1 MKYYHY
7 YESPIG
13 KLVIVH
19 NDRGITN
26 LYLAHLLQI
35 ENAIQE
41 ETDLIKEAVKQ
52 LDEYFNGLRQSFDLP
67 LAPPGT
73 HFQQKVWQALRN
85 IPCGKTYS
93 YKQIAEQIGSPKAS
107 RAIGMANNKN
117 PILLLI
123 PCHRVIGANGKLI
136 GFAAGLEMK
145 KYLLTLEGISYE
157 C

>member
-67 LAPPGT
+67 LAPAGT
-73 HFQQKVWQALRN
+73 HFQQKVWQTLRN

-93 YKQIAEQIGSPKAS
+93 YKQIAEQIGNSKAS

-123 PCHRVIGANGKLI
+123 PCHRVIGGNGKLV

-145 KYLLTLEGISYE
+145 KYLLTLEGTSYE

>member
-67 LAPPGT
+67 LAPAGT
-73 HFQQKVWQALRN
+73 HFHQKVWQALRN

>member
-35 ENAIQE
+35 EDGIQE
-41 ETDLIKEAVKQ
+41 ETNLIKEAVKQ

-67 LAPPGT
+67 LAPAGT
-73 HFQQKVWQALRN
+73 HFQQKVWQTLRN

-93 YKQIAEQIGSPKAS
+93 YKQIAEQIGNSKAS
-107 RAIGMANNKN
+107 RAIGIANNKN

-145 KYLLTLEGISYE
+145 KYLLTLEGTSYE

>member
-67 LAPPGT
+67 LAPAGT
-73 HFQQKVWQALRN
+73 HFQQKVW
-85 IPCGKTYS
+85 
-93 YKQIAEQIGSPKAS
+93 
-107 RAIGMANNKN
+107 
-117 PILLLI
+117 
-123 PCHRVIGANGKLI
+123 
-136 GFAAGLEMK
+136 
-145 KYLLTLEGISYE
+145 
-157 C
+157 

>member
-67 LAPPGT
+67 LAPAGT
-73 HFQQKVWQALRN
+73 HFQQKVWHALRN

>member
-67 LAPPGT
+67 LALAGT

-93 YKQIAEQIGSPKAS
+93 YKQIAEQIDNPKAS

-136 GFAAGLEMK
+136 CFLAGL
-145 KYLLTLEGISYE
+145 
-157 C
+157 

>member
-67 LAPPGT
+67 LAPAGT

-93 YKQIAEQIGSPKAS
+93 YKQIAEQIDNPKAS

-117 PILLLI
+117 PIPIII
-123 PCHRVIGANGKLI
+123 PCHRVIGKDGSLT
-136 GFAAGLEMK
+136 GYGGGLSK
-145 KYLLTLEGISYE
+145 KECLLNLENE
-157 C
+157 NK

>member
-7 YESPIG
+7 YESSIG

-67 LAPPGT
+67 LAPAGT

-93 YKQIAEQIGSPKAS
+93 YKQIAEQIDNPKAS

-123 PCHRVIGANGKLI
+123 PCHRVIGGNGKLV
-136 GFAAGLEMK
+136 GFAAGLEVTK
-145 KYLLTLEGISYE
+145 HLLTLEGTSYE

>member
-19 NDRGITN
+19 NDRRIKN
-26 LYLAHLLQI
+26 LYISKLLQI
-35 ENAIQE
+35 ENDIQE

-67 LAPPGT
+67 LAPAGT

-93 YKQIAEQIGSPKAS
+93 YKQIAEQIDNPKAS

-123 PCHRVIGANGKLI
+123 PCHRVIGGNGKLV
-136 GFAAGLEMK
+136 GFAAGLEVK
-145 KYLLTLEGISYE
+145 KHLLTLEGTSYE

>member
-52 LDEYFNGLRQSFDLP
+52 LDEYFNGLRQSFE
-67 LAPPGT
+67 
-73 HFQQKVWQALRN
+73 ALRN

>member
-35 ENAIQE
+35 EDGIQE
-41 ETDLIKEAVKQ
+41 ETNLIKEAVKQ

-67 LAPPGT
+67 LAPAGT
-73 HFQQKVWQALRN
+73 HFQQKVWQTLRN

-93 YKQIAEQIGSPKAS
+93 YKQIAEQIGNSKAS

-145 KYLLTLEGISYE
+145 KYLLTLEGTSYE

>member
-67 LAPPGT
+67 LAPAGT
-73 HFQQKVWQALRN
+73 HFRCV
-85 IPCGKTYS
+85 
-93 YKQIAEQIGSPKAS
+93 
-107 RAIGMANNKN
+107 
-117 PILLLI
+117 
-123 PCHRVIGANGKLI
+123 
-136 GFAAGLEMK
+136 
-145 KYLLTLEGISYE
+145 
-157 C
+157 

>member
-35 ENAIQE
+35 EDGIQE
-41 ETDLIKEAVKQ
+41 ETNLIKEAVKQ

-67 LAPPGT
+67 LAPAGT
-73 HFQQKVWQALRN
+73 HFQQKVWQTLRN

>member
-67 LAPPGT
+67 LALAGT
-73 HFQQKVWQALRN
+73 YFQQKVWQALRN

-145 KYLLTLEGISYE
+145 KYLLTLEGTSYE

>member
-13 KLVIVH
+13 KFVIVH

-26 LYLAHLLQI
+26 LYLADLLQI
-35 ENAIQE
+35 EDGIQE
-41 ETDLIKEAVKQ
+41 ETNLIKEAVKQ

-67 LAPPGT
+67 LAPAGT
-73 HFQQKVWQALRN
+73 HFQQKVWQTLRN

-93 YKQIAEQIGSPKAS
+93 YKQIAEQIGNSKAS

-145 KYLLTLEGISYE
+145 KYLLTLEGTSYE

>member
-35 ENAIQE
+35 EDGIQE
-41 ETDLIKEAVKQ
+41 ETNLIKEAVKQ

-67 LAPPGT
+67 LAPAGT
-73 HFQQKVWQALRN
+73 HFQQKVWQTLRN

-93 YKQIAEQIGSPKAS
+93 YKQIAEQIDNPKAS

-145 KYLLTLEGISYE
+145 KYLLTLEGTSYE

>member
-67 LAPPGT
+67 LAPAVT

>member
-35 ENAIQE
+35 EDGIQE
-41 ETDLIKEAVKQ
+41 ETNLIKEAVKQ

-67 LAPPGT
+67 LAPAGT
-73 HFQQKVWQALRN
+73 HFQQKVWQTLRN
-85 IPCGKTYS
+85 ISCGKTYS
-93 YKQIAEQIGSPKAS
+93 YKQIAEQIGNSKAS

-145 KYLLTLEGISYE
+145 KYLLTLEGTSYE

>member
-26 LYLAHLLQI
+26 TLAHLLQI

-67 LAPPGT
+67 LAPAGT
-73 HFQQKVWQALRN
+73 HLNRKF
-85 IPCGKTYS
+85 GKPFE
-93 YKQIAEQIGSPKAS
+93 IFLVE
-107 RAIGMANNKN
+107 
-117 PILLLI
+117 
-123 PCHRVIGANGKLI
+123 KLI
-136 GFAAGLEMK
+136 VINK
-145 KYLLTLEGISYE
+145 SQNRLTTQKLRVR
-157 C
+157 

>member
-35 ENAIQE
+35 EDGIQE
-41 ETDLIKEAVKQ
+41 ETNLIKEAVKQ

-67 LAPPGT
+67 LAPAGT
-73 HFQQKVWQALRN
+73 HFQQKVWQTLRN

-93 YKQIAEQIGSPKAS
+93 YKQIAEQIDNPKAS

>member
-67 LAPPGT
+67 LALAGT

-93 YKQIAEQIGSPKAS
+93 YKQIAEQIGNSKAS

-145 KYLLTLEGISYE
+145 KYLLTLEGTSYE

>member
-67 LAPPGT
+67 LALAGT

>member
-1 MKYYHY
+1 MNDYHY
-7 YESPIG
+7 YESTIG

-26 LYLAHLLQI
+26 LYLADLSQI
-35 ENAIQE
+35 EDGIQE

-67 LAPPGT
+67 LAPVETP
-73 HFQQKVWQALRN
+73 FQQKVWQALRN

-93 YKQIAEQIGSPKAS
+93 YKQIPEQIGNLKVS

-123 PCHRVIGANGKLI
+123 PCHRVIGAIGKLV

>member
-67 LAPPGT
+67 LAPAGT
-73 HFQQKVWQALRN
+73 PFQQKVWQALRN

>member
-67 LAPPGT
+67 LAPAGT
-73 HFQQKVWQALRN
+73 HFQQKVWQTLRN

-136 GFAAGLEMK
+136 GFAAGLEVK
-145 KYLLTLEGISYE
+145 KYLLTLEGTSYE

>member
-26 LYLAHLLQI
+26 LYLAHLLEI

-67 LAPPGT
+67 LAPAGT

-93 YKQIAEQIGSPKAS
+93 YKQIAEQIDNSKAS

-123 PCHRVIGANGKLI
+123 PCHRVIGSSGQLV
-136 GFAAGLEMK
+136 GFSSGINHKKFLLALEHVS
-145 KYLLTLEGISYE
+145 I
-157 C
+157 

>member
-19 NDRGITN
+19 TDRGITN

-52 LDEYFNGLRQSFDLP
+52 LD
-67 LAPPGT
+67 
-73 HFQQKVWQALRN
+73 
-85 IPCGKTYS
+85 
-93 YKQIAEQIGSPKAS
+93 
-107 RAIGMANNKN
+107 
-117 PILLLI
+117 
-123 PCHRVIGANGKLI
+123 
-136 GFAAGLEMK
+136 
-145 KYLLTLEGISYE
+145 
-157 C
+157 